1 MIYDLTNT
9 LDRKRFEQK
18 VNLLL
23 ERGKVVELTE
33 KHAQRTTQQNRY
45 LHLLL
50 GEFAM
55 QTGNTLEY
63 VKRAYFKALCNADI
77 FVIEK
82 ADKWA
87 GNVKE
92 LRSTADL
99 TTAELTTAIER
110 FRNWSSAEAG
120 IYLPAPN
127 EEEFLQRIEIE
138 IQRHKQW
145 L

>member
-1 MIYDLTNT
+1 
-9 LDRKRFEQK
+9 
-18 VNLLL
+18 
-23 ERGKVVELTE
+23 
-33 KHAQRTTQQNRY
+33 
-45 LHLLL
+45 
-50 GEFAM
+50 M

-63 VKRAYFKALCNADI
+63 VKRTYFKAFCNADI

-110 FRNWSSAEAG
+110 FRNWSSAEPG

-127 EEEFLQRIEIE
+127 EEEFLRQIEIE